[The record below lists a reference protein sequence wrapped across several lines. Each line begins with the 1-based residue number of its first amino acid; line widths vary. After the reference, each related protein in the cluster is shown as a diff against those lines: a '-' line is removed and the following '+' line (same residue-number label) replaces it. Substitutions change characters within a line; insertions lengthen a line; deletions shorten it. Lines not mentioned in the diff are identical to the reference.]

1 MLFEIDLADLEKVN
15 FEKEIYI
22 TTVLKQKEK
31 HYMRIKALMY
41 KLMNNNYECFE
52 ENKESVLAS
61 FRKYAK
67 YLRAIQ
73 VLKLERH
80 FKKIVNYII
89 LIYNTRFRVEHL
101 FKMQRINKDYYEIV

>member
-41 KLMNNNYECFE
+41 KLMNDNYECFE

-80 FKKIVNYII
+80 FKKIVNY
-89 LIYNTRFRVEHL
+89 F
-101 FKMQRINKDYYEIV
+101 